1 VGGSGYDAMEGADRF
16 ADAAPVLAGLAAA
29 SVRGVL
35 AVGGVLGRPPGRLG
49 EVHVLHGDE
58 VATQF
63 VRPDLVDR
71 DAAARPESN
80 SA

>member
-1 VGGSGYDAMEGADRF
+1 
-16 ADAAPVLAGLAAA
+16 
-29 SVRGVL
+29 VL

>member
-1 VGGSGYDAMEGADRF
+1 MRNND
-16 ADAAPVLAGLAAA
+16 PVLRALTISIGEL
-29 SVRGVL
+29 L
-35 AVGGVLGRPPGRLG
+35 AVGVLGRPPERLG